1 MSKSYWI
8 FCLLFIF
15 VSAEGAAAPMV
26 PTSSLEQKVQQLDS
40 EIRKLWVQRRVNK
53 NNIRELK
60 KSEQDLRNSLKKLES
75 LQAELKTIKGQLM
88 DLNAGVVGLKE
99 RINSVEKTNEAS
111 ANKLESKLE
120 NKLDLRL
127 SGIEKGTESS
137 KKSESLQ
144 AESFKRIT
152 NLENVIASLQKEL
165 QQTTANLSAVP
176 EESLSSREIGLY
188 IACFALLLAF
198 LSSVFAFSSTRKS
211 LKRITQVEGN
221 QEKNLEKDSQL
232 LQAVSENSE
241 KFSELIKGLSEK
253 IQSQSTVPVDDES
266 KTDLVKLIADRL
278 TFMEMTLY
286 RMDKQVRGYKQLK
299 KSISQMKDNLAANG
313 YELVDLLGK
322 PYNEGI
328 KATAT
333 FVEDENLEPG
343 TQIITGVV
351 KPQINFKGV
360 MIQSAQ
366 IVVSQNA

>member
-1 MSKSYWI
+1 MG
-8 FCLLFIF
+8 
-15 VSAEGAAAPMV
+15 VSAEVLAAPV
-26 PTSSLEQKVQQLDS
+26 GPTVTLEQKVQKLER
-40 EIRKLWVQRRVNK
+40 EIRKLWVQRNINK
-53 NNIRELK
+53 NNIYELQDSEKALRQSLKQLDMLQEELK
-60 KSEQDLRNSLKKLES
+60 GIKEQIKDFNAGVAELKGKVAEEDKKTGESANHINSRLSKIENELTENKKTKESQAESLKRIASLEDAIASLKKE
-75 LQAELKTIKGQLM
+75 
-88 DLNAGVVGLKE
+88 
-99 RINSVEKTNEAS
+99 
-111 ANKLESKLE
+111 
-120 NKLDLRL
+120 
-127 SGIEKGTESS
+127 
-137 KKSESLQ
+137 
-144 AESFKRIT
+144 F
-152 NLENVIASLQKEL
+152 
-165 QQTTANLSAVP
+165 QQTTSNLSSVP
-176 EESLSSREIGLY
+176 ETSLSSKEIGLY

-198 LSSVFAFSSTRKS
+198 LSTVFALNGTRKS
-211 LKRITQVEGN
+211 LKRISQVEGN

-253 IQSQSTVPVDDES
+253 TQSGSSVQAEDET